1 MRIREVLKLK
11 EPDLPGGARSMAA
24 DQTGTMLAPVQAPN
38 RIVRLGSQDVFAD
51 ADPNH
56 GVTDDLL
63 LAPDPSPT
71 RPMTISPAHR
81 RDLDFIKS
89 QLARLP
95 RKTEQESDR
104 VPPSECQIRR
114 VIEKR

>member
-1 MRIREVLKLK
+1 MTSVSVHGRLRFWPKYKKEVIPMRIREVLKLK
-11 EPDLPGGARSMAA
+11 EPDLSAGAGSMAA
-24 DQTGTMLAPVQAPN
+24 DRTGTMLAPVQAPN
-38 RIVRLGSQDVFAD
+38 RIVQDVFAD

-89 QLARLP
+89 RLARLP
-95 RKTEQESDR
+95 RKTEQ
-104 VPPSECQIRR
+104 
-114 VIEKR
+114 